1 MRMRRPSTRG
11 ILKRALFTM
20 LSAQFLIV
28 VALMVTTKVRKLMRG
43 SKSHDTFPVTP
54 PAPLEVGAGN
64 TATVYTYGSDLFE
77 DMLAAIG
84 NARERILFETYI
96 IKADEMGRRFK
107 QALVDAAERG
117 VDVYVIYDGFA
128 NLVVTPSFLTFPA
141 PIHVLRYPVFATG
154 WRFFSPRQMG
164 RDHRKVLVVDDEVGY
179 VGGYNIGSL
188 YASEWRD
195 THLKIEGPS
204 VWDLDNAFV
213 DFWNLRRRRRARM
226 LKERGDASWEP
237 QIRAHRNVPRQ
248 LLFPIR
254 GMYIEAIDRARDHIY
269 ITAAYFIPD
278 RDILDGLL
286 AAAARGVRVRIL
298 VPEISNHVV
307 ADWLS
312 RGFYSQLLD
321 GGVEILLYQDWM
333 VHAKT
338 ATIDG
343 RWTTIGTANIDR
355 LSLTGNYEINLEI
368 LDDALA
374 QHLETVFETDAS
386 NARVLT
392 RAEWSSR
399 PLVAKACEWILA
411 PLRPLL

>member
-1 MRMRRPSTRG
+1 VLIGWLT
-11 ILKRALFTM
+11 A
-20 LSAQFLIV
+20 IV
-28 VALMVTTKVRKLMRG
+28 VIVIGLMLATKFRKKKR
-43 SKSHDTFPVTP
+43 DRDAIAYPFIDPPVTVP
-54 PAPLEVGAGN
+54 IGKGSR
-64 TATVYTYGSDLFE
+64 ATTYTYGEQLYE
-77 DMLAAIG
+77 AMLAAIES
-84 NARERILFETYI
+84 ARERILFETYI
-96 IKADEMGRRFK
+96 IKGDAMGRRFK
-107 QALVDAAERG
+107 KALIDAARRG

-128 NLVVTPSFLTFPA
+128 NLVVTPSFLRFPA

-164 RDHRKVLVVDDEVGY
+164 RDHRKILVVDDEVGY
-179 VGGYNIGSL
+179 VGGYNVGSL

-213 DFWNLRRRRRARM
+213 DFWNLRRGRNVRI

-278 RDILDGLL
+278 RDILQGLL
-286 AAAARGVRVRIL
+286 DAAARGVRVRIL

-374 QHLETVFETDAS
+374 AHLEMVFETDAS